1 MPSRRRPIF
10 AWQTTRLLILLL
22 GLSACGGG
30 GTEPSVPTDITVDP
44 ASVSFTAIGQTE
56 QLSPTVVDGQGTPL
70 PDEPV
75 SWSSSNSAVA
85 TVTPDGLVTAVGAGT
100 AQITAAAGSA
110 NAAVEVEVI
119 QTPSQLQKVAGDGQ
133 AGTPG
138 QAVVIRPAVAVKD
151 ATGNGVAGVPV
162 TFEVVSGGGSIT
174 GGSTTTN
181 STGIAEVGSWT
192 LGSAGSNVLRAT
204 AAGSGISGNPAE
216 FTVAAAGA
224 FNIEVRF
231 IGSATPAQQ
240 QAFAEAEA
248 RWEGL
253 VTGDLQ
259 NVQLVAQP
267 ADCGPDSPAID
278 ELVDDLIILV
288 TLKAIDGP
296 GDVLASAGPCFVRL
310 SNELPVLGA
319 MRFDTADLEDVEAAG
334 LLSQVVLHEMGH
346 VLGFGVAN
354 PIELPPLLWGH
365 LLVDRS
371 LTSEGEL
378 IEGAD
383 PHFTGPQAIAVFD
396 QIGGSAYTGGKVP
409 VENTAPP
416 GEEVGTLDSHW
427 RESVFGNELMT
438 GFITPGQ
445 NPLSRVTVASL
456 RDLGFV
462 VNENAADNFSLS
474 LSAFAR
480 SASSPRVV
488 LGNDVL
494 RVPVKKVNASGRVT
508 SVLRP

>member
-1 MPSRRRPIF
+1 MPSQCRPIF
-10 AWQTTRLLILLL
+10 AWQTTRLIMLLL
-22 GLSACGGG
+22 GLHACGGGGG
-30 GTEPSVPTDITVDP
+30 GTEPGVPTDITVDP
-44 ASVSFTAIGQTE
+44 ASVSFTALGQTE

-75 SWSSSNSAVA
+75 SWSTSNSAVA

-100 AQITAAAGSA
+100 AQVTAAAGSA
-110 NAAVEVEVI
+110 NTTVDVEVI

-138 QAVVIRPAVAVKD
+138 QAVAIRPAVAVKD

-181 STGIAEVGSWT
+181 SSGIAEVGSWT
-192 LGSAGSNVLRAT
+192 LGSTGPNVLRVT

-216 FTVAAAGA
+216 FTVAAASA

-248 RWEGL
+248 RWESL

-259 NVQLVAQP
+259 NVQLVTEP
-267 ADCGPDSPAID
+267 ADCGPGSPAID
-278 ELVDDLIILV
+278 EVVDDLIILA
-288 TLKAIDGP
+288 TLEDIDGS
-296 GDVLASAGPCFVRL
+296 GGVLASAGPCFVRL
-310 SNELPVLGA
+310 SNDLPVLGA
-319 MRFDTADLEDVEAAG
+319 MRFDTADLDDVEAAG

-346 VLGFGVAN
+346 VLGFGS
-354 PIELPPLLWGH
+354 LWATKGF
-365 LLVDRS
+365 LADPS
-371 LTSEGEL
+371 LTPEGEV

-383 PHFTGPQAIAVFD
+383 PHFTGPQAIAAFD
-396 QIGGSAYTGGKVP
+396 QIGGSAYPGGKVP
-409 VENTAPP
+409 VADQ
-416 GEEVGTLDSHW
+416 GGVGTQDGHW
-427 RESVFGNELMT
+427 RESVFDAELMT
-438 GFITPGQ
+438 GFISPGQ

-456 RDLGFV
+456 GDMGFV
-462 VNENAADNFSLS
+462 VNQNAADNFSLS
-474 LSAFAR
+474 LAAFVR
-480 SASSPRVV
+480 STSSPRLI

-494 RVPVKKVNASGRVT
+494 RVPVKKVDATGRV
-508 SVLRP
+508 LRVFRP